1 MTRTQAK
8 ILKIEGHPMSFE
20 DKSIRCSDCR
30 ATFTVS
36 AEKQE
41 FFQSWGYTNEPKCEK
56 ARANDN
62 PIAEEG
68 GQYEYLRG

>member
-1 MTRTQAK
+1 
-8 ILKIEGHPMSFE
+8 MSFQ

-41 FFQSWGYTNEPKCEK
+41 FFQSWGYTNEPKRDK

-62 PIAEEG
+62 PKIGRAHV
-68 GQYEYLRG
+68 